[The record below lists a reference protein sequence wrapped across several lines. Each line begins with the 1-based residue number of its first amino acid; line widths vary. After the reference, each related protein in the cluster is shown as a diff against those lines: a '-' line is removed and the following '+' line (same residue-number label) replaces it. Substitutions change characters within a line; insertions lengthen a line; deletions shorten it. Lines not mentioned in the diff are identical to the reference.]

1 MNNLMLA
8 KLSQGI
14 AIGILA
20 GIGFGFEPINAAVF
34 TQTTQLSQLLAG
46 TGNQLRVEDKL
57 FSDFFYAASG
67 GAQPVDPA
75 SVSVIPFPD
84 GPNVTGILITGAFF
98 SNSPDGDIALGYTV
112 DVLDPDLFIVDAE
125 LGIAGISSGQIS
137 IAEDVLSEGT
147 FLGDLLVNNTQRRD
161 TIVFEPV
168 QTLNVLKN
176 IELRAE
182 GGVPDSFSI
191 TDQLF
196 TQDGTPPPVPPVP
209 PQSVPESTAVLTL
222 LGFGSLGIFQKSFQ
236 KLKK

>member
-20 GIGFGFEPINAAVF
+20 GIGLGFEPINAAVF
-34 TQTTQLSQLLAG
+34 TQSTPLSQLLAG
-46 TGNQLRVEDKL
+46 TGNQLQVEDKL
-57 FSDFFYAASG
+57 FSDFLYAASG

-75 SVSVIPFPD
+75 NVSVSPFPD
-84 GPNVTGILITGAFF
+84 GPNATGILITGAFF
-98 SNSPDGDIALGYTV
+98 SDSPDGDIALGYTV
-112 DVLDPDLFIVDAE
+112 NVLDPDLSIVDAE
-125 LGIAGISSGQIS
+125 LSIAGISSGQIS
-137 IAEDVLSEGT
+137 IAEDVRSEGT

-191 TDQLF
+191 IDQLYS
-196 TQDGTPPPVPPVP
+196 QDNTPLPPPVP
-209 PQSVPESTAVLTL
+209 PQSVPESTAVLAL
-222 LGFGSLGIFQKSFQ
+222 LGLGSSVIFQKSFQ